1 MIKDLAK
8 LRLELKEIKKDLKHE
23 EKIEKEEHQELRKA
37 LKELKLQVKDYE
49 DNYKRELCEMAD
61 YQKLREMAIT
71 KEEDVAVKRE
81 ELFKEIERM
90 PKEFAKFEAEVGDDI
105 VKVEV
110 HPAMKLYLN
119 GREER

>member
-1 MIKDLAK
+1 
-8 LRLELKEIKKDLKHE
+8 
-23 EKIEKEEHQELRKA
+23 
-37 LKELKLQVKDYE
+37 
-49 DNYKRELCEMAD
+49 
-61 YQKLREMAIT
+61 MAIT